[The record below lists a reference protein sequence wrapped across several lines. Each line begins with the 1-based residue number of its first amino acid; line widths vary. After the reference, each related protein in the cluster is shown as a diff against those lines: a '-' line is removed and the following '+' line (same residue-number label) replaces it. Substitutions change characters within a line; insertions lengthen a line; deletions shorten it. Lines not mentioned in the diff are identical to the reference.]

1 MKKNLDRWIGLAV
14 FAIGFACYALTAQR
28 STGFWD
34 CGEFI
39 ASTFK
44 LQVSHPPGAP
54 LYTLLSRVFVSVFP
68 VESVAF
74 ASSLFSALFGA
85 LTGMVLYHIIRKTLQ
100 ISIQDSDSEIS
111 LSARIAAVIGS
122 LSLVFAHSFWT
133 ASTEAE
139 VYSLS
144 TFLIALVLWIM
155 LKWKVA
161 SDAMKPRW
169 LLLAALVTGLSA
181 SVHIMSI
188 AVVIPA
194 AFLFWLEGR
203 ESDLKNLAIASLLG
217 VGAFTVAHNVLFKWP
232 VAWAEKFELML
243 VNDLGLPV
251 HSGVW
256 LMLILIAVI
265 LASGILVAGRRSKK
279 ALQLGLLCA
288 AFYCIGL
295 TPYSMVFIRSQ
306 VATPIS
312 NDASDITRFL
322 SYIETE
328 QYSGFADRPFLKGRF
343 FDSVLDGKKPYK
355 PGKPVHVL
363 NEEKTGYV
371 MTNAM
376 KKGLRNYAKGNE
388 ILFSR
393 MYSPDPA
400 DKQAYF
406 DWVNITG
413 DKIKFY
419 NAAGEPQKSI
429 KPDMASNL
437 AFFFKFQLGWLN
449 LRYLL
454 ANYSGVQN
462 DAKGIGDGLTGNW
475 LSGIPTF
482 DESRIGDQE
491 LPSSS
496 DRSRN
501 VFFMVPFLIGLL
513 GFYVLLKKGTPLFW
527 SLLVAFL
534 AFGLAITIF
543 MNQIPHVIVVRE
555 RDYVFL
561 GMYLAFSAFLGIG
574 VHGLL
579 NWLSSKFGKA
589 AFAVGSLVLFLLI
602 PGSMA
607 LQGWDDHNRSITSF
621 PEELAKAYLSSCPD
635 NAILITA
642 GDNVTMPIWY
652 VQEVLGFRTDVRV
665 IDYELLSQDWFID
678 RLQRKINQSDPI
690 KLSINRPDYAKGR
703 LDEIP
708 FVDQNVA
715 KRPIELAGVVDFV
728 TDAEKQIK
736 HNRGQVNYFPT
747 DVFRL
752 TTNPENPDSS
762 NTLDWTYS
770 KASYFKSDLVLMGI
784 LQNNFGKRPVCFS
797 YTGNSEH
804 FINLQ
809 DHFIQKGIVFELNTP
824 AVVQQNSRTHQVDLT
839 STLDLFENTFE
850 IRPLNESTH
859 HVQYIDGSISELVL
873 RRMYSNLAN
882 ALAQEQKAEKAIEVL
897 AQCEALLPNET
908 VPHGELSVPMV
919 VAYFEIGQ
927 TDAGLELTKTI
938 MSNLKGENEL
948 MFSHGPSH
956 YAIQKRRIQANMQAY
971 YNTLSAV
978 SPYIKKKFGQSSELE
993 FGKMVESFD
1002 QWMAKHEP
1010 D

>member
-1 MKKNLDRWIGLAV
+1 MKRNPDRWIGLAV
-14 FAIGFACYALTAQR
+14 FFIAFVAYALTAQR

-39 ASTFK
+39 ASTYK

-68 VESVAF
+68 AEMVALG
-74 ASSLFSALFGA
+74 SSLFSALFGA
-85 LTGMVLYHIIRKTLQ
+85 LTGMVLYHLIVQTLRK
-100 ISIQDSDSEIS
+100 SEHES
-111 LSARIAAVIGS
+111 NNSSGRIAGMIGS

-144 TFLIALVLWIM
+144 TFLIALVLWVM
-155 LKWKVA
+155 LQWKA
-161 SDAMKPRW
+161 EKPSARARW
-169 LLLAALVTGLSA
+169 LMLAALITGLSA

-194 AFLFWLEGR
+194 AFIFWLHGKKPNF
-203 ESDLKNLAIASLLG
+203 KNLLISSTLG
-217 VGAFTVAHNVLFKWP
+217 VGAFTLAHNVLFKWP
-232 VAWAEKFELML
+232 VGWAEKLEILL
-243 VNDLGLPV
+243 VNSVGLPV

-256 LMLILIAVI
+256 MMLL
-265 LASGILVAGRRSKK
+265 LLSTGLVAGMIIAGKRSKPG
-279 ALQLGLLCA
+279 LQL
-288 AFYCIGL
+288 AFICTTFYLIGL
-295 TPYSMVFIRSQ
+295 TPYATVFIRSQ

-312 NDASDITRFL
+312 NDASDITRFR

-343 FDSVLDGKKPYK
+343 YDSVLDGKKPYK

-363 NEEKTGYV
+363 DPESEKYV

-376 KKGLRNYAKGNE
+376 KKGLRNYGKGQE

-454 ANYSGVQN
+454 SNYSGIQN
-462 DAKGIGDGLTGNW
+462 DQKGIGDGLSGNW
-475 LSGIPTF
+475 QAGIPLLDNGRVGHSDT
-482 DESRIGDQE
+482 E
-491 LPSSS
+491 

-501 VFFMVPFLIGLL
+501 VFFMIPFLFGLF
-513 GFYVLLKKGTPLFW
+513 GFYFLFKMDQGLFW
-527 SLLVAFL
+527 TFTVAFL

-561 GMYLAFSAFLGIG
+561 GMYLAFALFIGVGVFGIMQFASERFGKLGLVLTAVFLG
-574 VHGLL
+574 LT
-579 NWLSSKFGKA
+579 
-589 AFAVGSLVLFLLI
+589 I

-607 LQGWDDHNRSITSF
+607 FQGWDDHDRSKTKF
-621 PEELAKAYLSSCPD
+621 PEELAKAYLSSCPE
-635 NAILITA
+635 NSILITA

-652 VQEVLGFRTDVRV
+652 AQEVLGYRTDVRV
-665 IDYELLSQDWFID
+665 IDYELLSQDWFVD
-678 RLQRKINQSDPI
+678 RLRSKVNRSEPV
-690 KLSINRPDYAKGR
+690 KLSLDRMDYAKGKF
-703 LDEIP
+703 DEIP
-708 FVDQNVA
+708 FVDQNQSD
-715 KRPIELAGVVDFV
+715 RPIEISQVLDFV
-728 TDAEKQIK
+728 CDKEKTIR
-736 HNRGQVNYFPT
+736 HNRGEVNYFPT
-747 DVFRL
+747 DDLRL
-752 TTNPENPDSS
+752 TANRMAPDST
-762 NTLDWTYS
+762 NTIDWTYS
-770 KASYFKSDLVLMGI
+770 KASYFKSDLVLMDI
-784 LQNNFGKRPVCFS
+784 LQQNFLQRPICFT

-804 FINLQ
+804 FMALQ
-809 DHFIQKGIVFELNTP
+809 DHFIQKGLVFELNTP
-824 AVVQQNSRTHQVDLT
+824 ASVRNNSNEHQVDVK
-839 STLDLFENTFE
+839 STLDLFVREFE
-850 IRPLNESTH
+850 ITAMNEENQ
-859 HVQYIDGSISELVL
+859 HVQYIDGSISEVVL
-873 RRMYSNLAN
+873 RRMYANLAN
-882 ALAQEQKAEKAIEVL
+882 ALVKNNRPSEAKIVL
-897 AQCEALLPNET
+897 ANCERLLPNLT
-908 VPHGELSVPMV
+908 VRHKELSVPLA
-919 VAYFEIGQ
+919 VAYFESDSA
-927 TDAGLELTKTI
+927 DAGLELTQII
-938 MSNLKGENEL
+938 MNNLRQENL
-948 MFSHGPSH
+948 RMFSHRPAH
-956 YAIQKRRIQANMQAY
+956 YHIQKRRIQANMQAY

-978 SPYIKKKFGQSSELE
+978 SPYIKKKFGESCELE
-993 FGKMVESFD
+993 FASMVEGFD
-1002 QWMAKHEP
+1002 QWMAKYEP
-1010 D
+1010 T